1 MKTSK
6 LLFAGLAG
14 FATYFILGWLLY
26 GALLMNYFEGQTPEA
41 ARGISRGDNMLWWS
55 LILGNLIVGFF
66 LAFVFSRWASIKTFM
81 GGLIGGAIIGAFVI
95 GAVDFTMHGTMDMM
109 SLPAVFVDV
118 LVGTVMWALTGGVV
132 GWVLGM
138 GKE

>member
-6 LLFAGLAG
+6 LLYAGLAG
-14 FATYFILGWLLY
+14 FAAYFLLGWLLY
-26 GALLMNYFEGQTPEA
+26 GVLTMSYFEGQTPEA
-41 ARGISRGDNMLWWS
+41 ARDISRGDNMLWWS
-55 LILGNLIVGFF
+55 LLLGNLIIGFF
-66 LAFVFSRWASIKTFM
+66 LAFVFSRWANITTFR
-81 GGLIGGAIIGAFVI
+81 GGLIGGAIIGAFI
-95 GAVDFTMHGTMDMM
+95 MAGFDLTMHGTMDMM

-118 LVGTVMWALTGGVV
+118 VVGTVMWALTGGVV

>member
-6 LLFAGLAG
+6 LLYAGLAG
-14 FATYFILGWLLY
+14 FVAYFLLGWLLY
-26 GALLMNYFEGQTPEA
+26 GVLTMSYFEGQTPEV
-41 ARGISRGDNMLWWS
+41 ARDVSRGDSMVWWS
-55 LILGNLIVGFF
+55 LLLGNLIIGFF
-66 LAFVFSRWASIKTFM
+66 LAFVFLRWANIKTFA
-81 GGLIGGAIIGAFVI
+81 GGLIGGAIIGAFIVAGI
-95 GAVDFTMHGTMDMM
+95 DFTMHGTMDIM

-118 LVGTVMWALTGGVV
+118 VVGTIMWALTGGVV